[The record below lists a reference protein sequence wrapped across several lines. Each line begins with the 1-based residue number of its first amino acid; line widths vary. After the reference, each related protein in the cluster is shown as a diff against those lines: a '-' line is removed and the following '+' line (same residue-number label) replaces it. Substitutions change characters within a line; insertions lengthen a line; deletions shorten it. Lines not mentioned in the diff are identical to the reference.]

1 MKRRVDIKEGINI
14 SEKVEVKVIRAVEN
28 AENQLRKDEKSLK
41 LMEKIESEKMNMN
54 DIEDKKRLDKLI
66 DNGMVNRL
74 LNNEVVASGIGLQV
88 LRDLKIKND
97 QGV

>member
-1 MKRRVDIKEGINI
+1 M
-14 SEKVEVKVIRAVEN
+14 EVKVVRAVEN

-41 LMEKIESEKMNMN
+41 LMEKIESEKVNMN

-88 LRDLKIKND
+88 LRDLKNKK
-97 QGV
+97 

>member
-1 MKRRVDIKEGINI
+1 MKRRVDIKEGLNI

-41 LMEKIESEKMNMN
+41 LMEKIESEKVNMN

-88 LRDLKIKND
+88 LRDLKNKK
-97 QGV
+97 

>member
-41 LMEKIESEKMNMN
+41 LMEKIESEKVNMN

-66 DNGMVNRL
+66 NNGMVNRL

-88 LRDLKIKND
+88 LRDLKNKK
-97 QGV
+97 

>member
-1 MKRRVDIKEGINI
+1 MKRRVDIKESINI
-14 SEKVEVKVIRAVEN
+14 SEKVEVKVIRAIEN

-41 LMEKIESEKMNMN
+41 LMEKIESEKVNMN

-66 DNGMVNRL
+66 DHGMVNRL

-88 LRDLKIKND
+88 LRDLKNKK
-97 QGV
+97 